1 MLTDNMDNIE
11 AERASLGSCLLNKES
26 MNIAFENMRI
36 NDYYST
42 NHQKI
47 FQGMTELI
55 KLNITVDLVTLSE
68 NLQSKDQL
76 QKIGGVNYLTQ
87 LINSVPNA
95 VNIEYYNNIIKKKAN
110 QRRILFI
117 LEKLKT
123 GKIDTQQALDF
134 ISKIPVLEVKEE
146 NLKTLLK
153 NTLLTSAD
161 GVDYKFKIRSLN
173 HYLGGVGKGEL
184 ITIGGFTSQGK
195 TSFALQ
201 LAIDFIDG
209 GDGKKVL
216 YLTSEMTTLETA
228 RRILSNEMPK
238 NMMEF
243 RKGDFEKGDKKA
255 LSSIADIIGDHWQL
269 NIKKVFDIDDI
280 KKYIRKYEPEIVF
293 IDYLQNLDRKGA
305 RSDYEK
311 VTGNI
316 KDIQRITLEGEI
328 TTFVLSQLARN
339 KEGIREPKLTDL
351 RDSGRI
357 EECSNIVILIYW
369 EDRLK
374 EKIKERKGGEVPE
387 QIEVRVVKNRDGTIG
402 RLTLDFE
409 PEYSRIKEKEYAKDY
424 QESDE

>member
-1 MLTDNMDNIE
+1 MKNIE
-11 AERASLGSCLLNKES
+11 VEKASLGSCLLNKES
-26 MNIAFENMRI
+26 MNITFENMRI

-42 NHQKI
+42 NHQII
-47 FQGMTELI
+47 FRGMIELI

-68 NLQSKDQL
+68 NLQNKGQL

-95 VNIEYYNNIIKKKAN
+95 VNIEYYNNIVKQKSN

-134 ISKIPVLEVKEE
+134 ISKIPILEAKEE
-146 NLKTLLK
+146 DLKTLLK
-153 NTLLTSAD
+153 NTLLTSAK
-161 GVDYKFKIRSLN
+161 GVEYKFKIHSLN

-195 TSFALQ
+195 SSLALQ
-201 LAIDFIDG
+201 LAIDFVDG

-216 YLTSEMTTLETA
+216 YLTSEMTPLETA
-228 RRILSNEMPK
+228 RRILSNKMPK

-243 RKGDFEKGDKKA
+243 RKGDFEKGDKEV
-255 LSSIADIIGDHWQL
+255 LENIADIIGNSWGF
-269 NIKKVFDIDDI
+269 NIKKVFDIEDI

-293 IDYLQNLDRKGA
+293 IDYLQNLDRRGS

-339 KEGIREPKLTDL
+339 KEGVREPKLTDL

-357 EECSNIVILIYW
+357 EECSNIVLLIYW
-369 EDRLK
+369 ENRLK
-374 EKIKERKGGEVPE
+374 ENTIERKGGEPPE
-387 QIEVRVVKNRDGTIG
+387 QIEVRIVKNRDGTIG
-402 RLTLDFE
+402 KLTLEFE
-409 PEYSRIKEKEYAKDY
+409 PEYSKIKEKEYAKDY
-424 QESDE
+424 QESNE